1 LIIKRLGVLL
11 RTAWQRSGIL
21 GLKSGRGANNEMRI
35 TNTIMVC
42 LLIAMVGG
50 SCRMIDTLTSNNK
63 AGTVDALWP
72 DVPPIPGATKT
83 DLALPLAARMMIRA
97 AMQGKVSF
105 IAFTTEK
112 SAQEVQ
118 DFYTKERMKSA
129 GWVASD
135 RGCISDREDK
145 KSQGAVCL
153 YNRQNGKKKEGLA
166 IVLAQDEKSKQ
177 TDIFYARIDLTESEA
192 SPSP

>member
-1 LIIKRLGVLL
+1 
-11 RTAWQRSGIL
+11 
-21 GLKSGRGANNEMRI
+21 MRI
-35 TNTIMVC
+35 TNTILVC
-42 LLIAMVGG
+42 LLITMISG
-50 SCRMIDTLTSNNK
+50 SCRMVETLTGNGK
-63 AGTVDALWP
+63 AGTVSSLWS
-72 DVPPIPGATKT
+72 DVPPISGATKT
-83 DLALPLAARMMIRA
+83 DLALPLGARLMIRT

-105 IAFTTEK
+105 IAFTTDK

-129 GWVASD
+129 GWVASEQ
-135 RGCISDREDK
+135 GCVGDTEDQ
-145 KSQGAVCL
+145 KSQGAVCIF
-153 YNRQNGKKKEGLA
+153 NRQDGKKKEGLA

>member
-1 LIIKRLGVLL
+1 MRL
-11 RTAWQRSGIL
+11 RNAIL
-21 GLKSGRGANNEMRI
+21 
-35 TNTIMVC
+35 VC
-42 LLIAMVGG
+42 LLIVTVCCC
-50 SCRMIDTLTSNNK
+50 SCRMVDTLTGNGK

-72 DVPPIPGATKT
+72 DVPPIAGATKT
-83 DLALPLAARMMIRA
+83 DLAIPLGARMMIRA

-112 SAQEVQ
+112 SPQEVQ

-129 GWVASD
+129 GWVASE
-135 RGCISDREDK
+135 RGCIGDTEDQ

-153 YNRQNGKKKEGLA
+153 FNRQDGKKKEGLA

-177 TDIFYARIDLTESEA
+177 TDIFYARIDLTESES

>member
-1 LIIKRLGVLL
+1 
-11 RTAWQRSGIL
+11 
-21 GLKSGRGANNEMRI
+21 MRI
-35 TNTIMVC
+35 TNAILVC
-42 LLIAMVGG
+42 LLIATVCG
-50 SCRMIDTLTSNNK
+50 SCRMVETLTGNSK
-63 AGTVDALWP
+63 AGTVDALWS
-72 DVPPIPGATKT
+72 DVPPIAGATKT
-83 DLALPLAARMMIRA
+83 DLALPLGARMMIRT

-129 GWVASD
+129 GWVASEQ
-135 RGCISDREDK
+135 GCVGDTEDQ
-145 KSQGAVCL
+145 KSQGAVCIF
-153 YNRQNGKKKEGLA
+153 NRQDGEKKEGLA

-177 TDIFYARIDLTESEA
+177 TDIFYARINLTESAA